1 MFSCVTIAGLAWL
14 AFGGYTNYGEDVWGR
29 RLNYYLIPIMV
40 SELRPILILL
50 FVIKMLQVFC
60 CSCRPL

>member
-40 SELRPILILL
+40 SPYPH
-50 FVIKMLQVFC
+50 FAVCPIKMLQVFC
-60 CSCRPL
+60 CSCQPL